1 MIAKTTKPRQNPWD
15 HESNTPWR
23 DYLPVHWGIRRL
35 RTVVEMRVSN
45 VDKHTNDDE
54 IPVRLCNYV
63 DVYYNDQID
72 GNLPYMKATVSPAE
86 ADRFRLKQNDVII
99 TKDSEEWNDI
109 AVPALVADAPNDLVC
124 GYHLAILRPSSAIN
138 GAYLAR
144 ALQIPPIAH
153 QFHVEAQGITR
164 YGLTHDDILSASIP
178 LPPLEEQAAIVRYI
192 DYADELVSRYI
203 TVKERLIALLE
214 EQHQAVIQ
222 QAVTRGYDPDV
233 PLKPSHVTNVP
244 LMPAH
249 WEIKRLKSMSHIRYG
264 LGQPPR
270 ESPNGLPLIRATNV
284 SRGHITENAMMYVD
298 PYDVPTTRDAF
309 LRENEIIVVRSGAY
323 TADSAIIPKRY
334 EGAISGYDMVVAATE
349 ANPEFLAMALL
360 STYVRDDQLIVVSN
374 RAAQPHLNAEELGD
388 AKILTPPRPEQEAIV
403 NYLHHR
409 LTEVANAKE
418 RAHRQIDLMH
428 EYRTSLIADV
438 VTGQIDVRG
447 AAVVVPEP

>member
-109 AVPALVADAPNDLVC
+109 AVPALVAHAPNDLVC

-192 DYADELVSRYI
+192 DHADELINRYI
-203 TVKERLIALLE
+203 SAKERLITLLE
-214 EQHQAVIQ
+214 EQRQAVIH
-222 QAVTRGYDPDV
+222 QAVTRGLDPAV
-233 PLKPSHVTNVP
+233 PSKPSGIPWLGDV
-244 LMPAH
+244 PAH
-249 WEIKRLKSMSHIRYG
+249 WELSRTKNEFQSLNHRRVPLSATERGSMTLRQYDYYG
-264 LGQPPR
+264 ASGVIDKVDSYLFHDDLLLIAEDGANLVLR
-270 ESPNGLPLIRATNV
+270 NSPL
-284 SRGHITENAMMYVD
+284 
-298 PYDVPTTRDAF
+298 
-309 LRENEIIVVRSGAY
+309 
-323 TADSAIIPKRY
+323 AIIARGKYWVNNHAHILKPRRGNLDFLAAVM
-334 EGAISGYDMVVAATE
+334 EGINYTPWISG
-349 ANPEFLAMALL
+349 
-360 STYVRDDQLIVVSN
+360 
-374 RAAQPHLNAEELGD
+374 AAQPKLTSDRLMGIPIVVPTRAEQD
-388 AKILTPPRPEQEAIV
+388 AIMNRTKKWTSPMTTAIDHTKRQLTLIE
-403 NYLHHR
+403 
-409 LTEVANAKE
+409 
-418 RAHRQIDLMH
+418 
-428 EYRTSLIADV
+428 EYRIRLIADA
-438 VTGQIDVRG
+438 VTGQLDVRQ
-447 AAVVVPEP
+447 AEATLPKPSALDAPVD

>member
-192 DYADELVSRYI
+192 DHADELINRYI
-203 TVKERLIALLE
+203 SAKERLITLLE
-214 EQHQAVIQ
+214 EQRQAVIH
-222 QAVTRGYDPDV
+222 QAVTRGLDPAV
-233 PLKPSHVTNVP
+233 PSKPSGIPWLGDV
-244 LMPAH
+244 PAH
-249 WEIKRLKSMSHIRYG
+249 WELSRTKNEFQSLNYRRVPLSATERGSMTLRQYDYYG
-264 LGQPPR
+264 ASGVIDKVDSYLFHDDLLLIAEDGANLVLR
-270 ESPNGLPLIRATNV
+270 NSPL
-284 SRGHITENAMMYVD
+284 
-298 PYDVPTTRDAF
+298 
-309 LRENEIIVVRSGAY
+309 
-323 TADSAIIPKRY
+323 AIIARGKYWVNNHAHILKPRRGNLDFLAAVM
-334 EGAISGYDMVVAATE
+334 EGINYTPWISG
-349 ANPEFLAMALL
+349 
-360 STYVRDDQLIVVSN
+360 
-374 RAAQPHLNAEELGD
+374 AAQPKLTSDRLMGIPIVVPTRAEQD
-388 AKILTPPRPEQEAIV
+388 AIMNRTKKWTSPMTTAIDHTKRQLTLIE
-403 NYLHHR
+403 
-409 LTEVANAKE
+409 
-418 RAHRQIDLMH
+418 
-428 EYRTSLIADV
+428 EYRIRLIADA
-438 VTGQIDVRG
+438 VTGQLDVRQ
-447 AAVVVPEP
+447 AEATLPKPSALDAPVD